1 MKNIK
6 LLWKYMSGF
15 RAYYLG
21 AILSIGLGTLFSLAG
36 PLIMSVT
43 IDSIIG
49 DQPVS
54 GPQGLRWLIETFGGV
69 EYLRNQIW
77 IPGLLL
83 VLMTVFR
90 GIFLYLKGKW
100 SAVTAES
107 VAESMRNRVYNHLQ
121 HLSYDYHVKTE
132 TGDLIQRCTSDVD
145 TIRKFLGTQFVE
157 IGSALFMLVIA
168 GYIMLSLNVTMTL
181 IALAVV
187 PFIFMFA
194 VIFFIKI
201 RRAFQLSDE
210 AEGKMSSSLQENLTG
225 LRVVRAFA
233 QQAHELEKFEVKNRT
248 HRDLTYRLI
257 KLLAWYWSI
266 SDFLCFA
273 QIGLVLLIGIYWA
286 STGSMTLGT
295 LVVFNTYVGMLLWPV
310 RQMGRVLTDMGKASV
325 ALDRIEEIMMVPT
338 EQMEENGE
346 KPSIKGDISF
356 SKVSFEYEKG
366 KAVLR
371 DITFDVKAGETIA
384 ILGATG
390 SGKTTMVHLLARL
403 YDYQEGSIKIDG
415 RELKTIDKG
424 WIRKNVGLI
433 LQETFLFAKTLKD
446 NIRLA
451 KVEAQDQ
458 EVFEVSKVA
467 ALHNVVKK
475 FDKGYETM
483 VGERGVSLSGG
494 QKQRVAIARTLI
506 NETPII
512 IFDDSLSAVDTETDA
527 FIRRALGERKKKATT
542 FIISHRIS
550 TLSEA
555 DRILVLNHGQI
566 VQMGSHQEL
575 MKQPGMYRRIWE
587 IQSSLEEEFLEDI
600 EHNCQTGR

>member
-1 MKNIK
+1 M
-6 LLWKYMSGF
+6 
-15 RAYYLG
+15 
-21 AILSIGLGTLFSLAG
+21 
-36 PLIMSVT
+36 
-43 IDSIIG
+43 
-49 DQPVS
+49 
-54 GPQGLRWLIETFGGV
+54 
-69 EYLRNQIW
+69 
-77 IPGLLL
+77 
-83 VLMTVFR
+83 
-90 GIFLYLKGKW
+90 
-100 SAVTAES
+100 
-107 VAESMRNRVYNHLQ
+107 
-121 HLSYDYHVKTE
+121 
-132 TGDLIQRCTSDVD
+132 
-145 TIRKFLGTQFVE
+145 
-157 IGSALFMLVIA
+157 
-168 GYIMLSLNVTMTL
+168 
-181 IALAVV
+181 
-187 PFIFMFA
+187 
-194 VIFFIKI
+194 
-201 RRAFQLSDE
+201 
-210 AEGKMSSSLQENLTG
+210 
-225 LRVVRAFA
+225 
-233 QQAHELEKFEVKNRT
+233 
-248 HRDLTYRLI
+248 
-257 KLLAWYWSI
+257 
-266 SDFLCFA
+266 
-273 QIGLVLLIGIYWA
+273 LIGIYWA

-424 WIRKNVGLI
+424 WIRKIVGLI